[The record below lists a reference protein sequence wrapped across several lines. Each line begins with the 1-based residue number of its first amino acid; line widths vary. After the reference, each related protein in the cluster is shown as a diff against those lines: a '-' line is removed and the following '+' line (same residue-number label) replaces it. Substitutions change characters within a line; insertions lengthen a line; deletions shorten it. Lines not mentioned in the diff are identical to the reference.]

1 MTSKIAKALIVLLIL
16 AFSICALFACSEN
29 RDVPPDGVIDNGGD
43 DGKNDNVT
51 PDDKN
56 KLSAKDGYEYG
67 EDIEITYTSEIT
79 DLPKHAMVTLP
90 ADYDEEKAY
99 PVLYLLHGMACDH
112 KTWLEDCNAKYI
124 VQNLHF
130 DENVKDVIIVS
141 VNCIV
146 TAGEVAPSVTSPSYA
161 AAFDRTADDIVTSL
175 MPYINQNF
183 STSEGREHTALAGFS
198 MGGREALL
206 TAFKYPEAFGYVG
219 AFSAAGFSSNVM
231 SSNPEV
237 PDFKIT
243 DGAQFE
249 YLMLA
254 IGSLDFSTG
263 HVTTQIANVF
273 DKNEVQYVK
282 KTYVGGHD
290 YSVWKNALYDFT
302 KAVFA

>member
-1 MTSKIAKALIVLLIL
+1 MKSKIAKVLIVLFIL

-29 RDVPPDGVIDNGGD
+29 RDVPPDDVIDNGGD

-79 DLPKHAMVTLP
+79 NLPKHAMVTLP

-112 KTWLEDCNAKYI
+112 KSWLEDCNAKYI

-130 DENVKDVIIVS
+130 DENVKDIIIVS

-175 MPYINQNF
+175 MPYINLNF
-183 STSEGREHTALAGFS
+183 ATSEGREYTALAGFS

-206 TAFKYPEAFGYVG
+206 TAFKYPETFGYVG

-243 DGAQFE
+243 GGAQFE

-273 DKNEVQYVK
+273 DKNEVKYVK

-302 KAVFA
+302 KTVFA